1 MTADAVVVGYR
12 NQYDPD
18 LGPGSGVSCLRS
30 SLSFLRLV
38 FTNGVEAA
46 LTADAVDA
54 CLREGQAWTGPG
66 GGMCAISELP
76 NKIVYEGAG
85 GAALHCVFSRVHGE
99 CNFFTPPAEGFQST
113 QITARAF
120 FDGLWAQRA
129 ESFTL
134 VVVGA
139 VGLGLYRRGD
149 VVYVFDPHGHG
160 QITQAFVARLRP
172 ADVYAHVAGYAAS
185 ELRWA
190 GAFVFFLPHDQFA
203 AVPALYGVGETYL
216 VDEPYVER
224 AVPSVHPM
232 ALPPDPAAA
241 APPTRGPGAI
251 PVLAVA
257 PVPAVPVSAAAA
269 PAPAPGGAPLP
280 PPPRVQKR
288 PSMPKRRRPPWP
300 ASQEDLSST
309 HTVGGRPSRKF
320 RPRTR
325 EPMGFAVRELE
336 LAPLDLGPLQAH
348 ADELEEHVVACAG
361 RSLFPGRA
369 GLLERFAELLFGH
382 LQDFLVE
389 NGARTHGE
397 APCAV
402 AALFEPI
409 LGALPE
415 RGPAGDFVAATHM
428 VLTEAR
434 ALLDVAGDDASAP
447 VAKLA
452 LVAARVAR
460 PANEAMHRALDAL
473 ESEGSYAQLSACFMD
488 AAARDPGGVY
498 DQTVVARA
506 RALFARARAR
516 ESRESQRALE
526 RARDVSALEAA
537 LEAAHANFDAV
548 DAGAPGAGGAAEPNT
563 RDVKERAAKL
573 PRKLALMVG
582 DAIREYFL
590 RGAQYS
596 AKAMLMDRNGAQRFR
611 VANAAV
617 AGLRRLV
624 DSLAAAEERLRAL
637 DAAPAAHDGALLA
650 QLLEAGED
658 VSTDERLGA
667 WFALLAEAQAHGHLE
682 RRELDTLTR
691 DVTQINERAAK
702 RASADADLARFD
714 AMDAALAAAPDEET
728 RVRAMEDLLR
738 HIRAMGGHV
747 LSQETRARL
756 ARRDAELRT
765 LVQAAQQRAAE
776 QNDLYMRLRA
786 LLGDFATLG
795 PAVDLLAHIT
805 ATPVPGAVLAALWR
819 LVARYRELLTSDPGA
834 LVGAGQPLGAL
845 VNALAD
851 NPPITRFFLAHAD
864 AVAAALADA
873 DTAEKA
879 ARAAGVLRA
888 AVEHPELGF
897 LEPLARQCEERA
909 AALRESE
916 RVAALQAA
924 LSAAVAAAV
933 EMLGRL
939 RAQPDEGTLVEA
951 RHLALEVARAAA
963 VEEPQLQKM
972 ALAAR
977 QRVGELEAA
986 VAAVEARRAAEVE
999 RAQRQLWARAADA
1012 ALRRAEQHAFDA
1024 AEFVRLRDVAA
1035 DRGYDAAELR
1045 PAAERALGANA
1056 ETVTTALDAVFAFN
1070 PHLPENAGAAAGPPL
1085 QALQRLTWLDD
1096 YAVAAPVIG
1105 SLFGADTEPLS
1116 RLARIAGGVLARAAA
1131 GMGRFSYYDAVGFVG
1146 ADMAHVPRL
1155 AKYVDFYRRG
1165 FPEYEAE
1172 LAALGA
1178 RRADVLQAGG
1188 SRGAEICRAL
1198 EEVTYVR
1205 AAADAARALDEGVHL
1220 HVPSTEL
1227 LRGAVTYLE
1236 RFDFARFERTAYA
1249 EAMRAL
1255 VRRDLAAARDGL
1267 AAAEADQAA
1276 ATERATRLL
1285 REVVDAAAARDRDGA
1300 LELAN
1305 LKNLLRVTPPP
1316 ASLNIDRAASAEEL
1330 VTQAALL
1337 LGAVEEAPELD
1348 VQAVEW
1354 LHQARLIIDTHP
1366 LTTRVDGRGPMDE
1379 FAERIEALQ
1388 TLRQEADTL
1397 RQRLTAAEVAWD
1409 EAWEDFGR
1417 ARGRA
1422 GASED
1427 EARLAEARARAL
1439 QTATMEVLALR
1450 SDAVYPRLPAKFV
1463 GRIESKY
1470 SARAGALGDFFRDA
1484 GAVEEDVR
1492 ELDRMAARIGPELRH
1507 DALRALA
1514 AAFDARAERLPRW
1527 IPPKYAAY
1535 RELLTLRLQFYAA
1548 YGGAGPT
1555 PARPRAS
1562 TAPCARLKQRV
1573 AARLGDRDVICT
1585 VREARSDADAVF
1597 PTVFLDDNNVP
1608 VEYQVC
1614 YRAVGDKLAAM
1625 LCTDEGAELRPPLTE
1640 GLMETATVAGMR
1652 LMNEII
1658 HLRLNYEKAR
1668 DTGFATFA
1676 RFVRHRRADWDS
1688 AAKAA
1693 AETYAAVLATTL
1705 SRTFGALDR
1714 VAHPPLEPAVRLAL
1728 PDLMVAAVAGEP
1740 THLFNFTRVDLAG
1753 QHEYMAKTLDA
1764 VLDRALDAVD
1774 TLDAGARPPRR
1785 PLRDGQAL
1793 FTLRVA
1799 DWTEGRFS
1807 ETELWAPWAHTETGQ
1822 RLARAVPGALAT
1834 FTVLAR
1840 MCIPPRLL
1848 SALWSALQP
1857 EANAAYDA
1865 AVTER
1870 LDAAA
1875 HVREAA
1881 ALGAP
1886 APGDLYAP
1894 VGTGMTFTVTGSPP
1908 SSATRVSA
1916 MDLAAAAV
1924 LVGAP
1929 LVIAMENLDV
1939 YSPGSG
1945 LTLAVTLCDLRDPAL
1960 HRGVSTDLSSWG
1972 ERLLALDDNPI
1983 ENACL
1988 APQLER
1994 LSALIAARPLAGE
2007 PACLVLVDSQ
2017 LAVSRVLWA
2026 PPEPPRR
2033 PGFTLEDDP
2042 LLREIPFLETTEDQ
2056 LPEMDPADPLF
2067 TSIIMGDAR
2076 VDPATSEE
2084 LYGRPSF
2091 RNLGDPFPYAVS
2103 ATPTRPATPIPG
2115 LPPEL
2120 AGEDDGFV
2128 PDDDF
2133 GANPWLDLLGDDL
2146 VASALPPPPS
2156 PPVDPPTL
2164 PPLAPAAPPAPP
2176 PAKPAEPTPA
2186 AKLAPPAPPPAKPA
2200 EPTPAA
2206 KLAPPAPPPAK
2217 PVETTPLAPPA
2228 PPPAKPVETTPA
2240 AKLAP
2245 PAPPPAKPV
2254 ETTPLTK
2261 PQPQPQQGPPAAP
2274 KKPAA
2279 GTKAAAAPKQQPR
2292 EPAPKP
2298 HSSPRK
2304 IQPSLKARIEPPPP
2318 VINPPYPA
2326 TAPAPETAPPEA
2338 PQAQPPAAAKP
2349 TPQPQGPPPPPQ
2361 PPSAQAPLAQK
2372 PPAQPA
2378 TAAATTAPK
2387 ATPQTQPPTRA
2398 QTQTAPPPPSA
2409 ATAAAQVPPQ
2419 PPSSQPAA
2427 KPRGAPPA
2435 PPAPP
2440 PPSAQTTLPRPAA
2453 PPAPPPPSAQTTLP
2467 RPAPPP
2473 PSAPAATPTPPAP
2486 GPAPSAKKSD
2496 GDRIVEPRAGAP
2508 PDVRDAKFGGKA
2520 AGTASPGRPLDDERY
2535 KAGRADKCEHTVGP
2549 DQHRTRSPP
2558 GTSDSEPASA
2568 SSSAASTPSREAAS
2582 SSSSPAGT
2590 PSDGARGGP
2599 PSAAGAAARAP
2610 PGAPGSG
2617 GQRRGDG
2624 GPAADASRGD
2634 QPAGHLPAAPVAQPL
2649 PSAVLRTKAR
2659 TSVGIRDHSR
2669 RKSMALVPRR
2679 PVSAPRQTG
2688 GLPPAAQPE
2697 GRPPGGLEPRP
2708 PQAQAQAPATAPAGP
2723 PAAAAAAATA
2733 AVPAPGVGPG
2743 DDVVPAPGGPVRRA
2757 AGPRPP
2763 AGHLRLHI
2771 PPPQPV
2777 QLEGV
2782 VVPLPASPETPAPA
2796 QTQPPRSPLAAPTSL
2811 AAPSEIERPAA
2822 SAAAA
2827 AAATTTTT
2835 SSSSAT
2841 TSSAPAAP
2849 PPAPPPSRPAA
2860 PPPAPPPSR
2869 PAAPPPAPPPSRPAA
2884 PPPAPPPSR
2893 PAPTPERHGEPP
2905 RLMFTPPPL
2914 PPQPSQQR
2922 PPEAPWTWPEPRD
2935 SAGPPALFTPPPS
2948 DPPFQFPGREEPPL
2962 PPPPPPQPLWASG
2975 GEAETPATPPRS
2987 PLERMPWPPPLEA
3000 PGTTPELPP
3009 EFAPPAP
3016 RSPLADPHQPPAW
3029 FDDLT
3034 ALVPPAHP
3042 PPRRQQQRPPPP
3054 ASPLGGL
3061 GRVWPTREDLT
3072 REPAEEA
3079 PEPDPW
3085 GLEDEEGDEDVSL
3098 AQELL
3103 PPRVVESDT
3112 LINRRYMRATGLGAL
3127 ALLIAAC
3134 RLIARRLRETR
3145 TTLKGSARRFNVDL
3159 FQVRLILG

>member
-54 CLREGQAWTGPG
+54 CLREGQAWTGPD

-99 CNFFTPPAEGFQST
+99 CNFFTPPGEGFQST

-241 APPTRGPGAI
+241 APPPRGPGGAPAVAAVGTI

-257 PVPAVPVSAAAA
+257 PVPA
-269 PAPAPGGAPLP
+269 APLSTAVP
-280 PPPRVQKR
+280 QSQPQPSSLAAPPRVQKR

-309 HTVGGRPSRKF
+309 HTVGGRPSRKY

-325 EPMGFAVRELE
+325 EPMGFPVRELE
-336 LAPLDLGPLQAH
+336 LVPLDLGPLQAH

-389 NGARTHGE
+389 NGARTHAE

-402 AALFEPI
+402 AALFEPV
-409 LGALPE
+409 LAALPE

-434 ALLDVAGDDASAP
+434 ALLDAAGGEASAP

-473 ESEGSYAQLSACFMD
+473 ESGGSYAQLSACFME

-498 DQTVVARA
+498 DQTVVSRA
-506 RALFARARAR
+506 RGLFARARAR

-548 DAGAPGAGGAAEPNT
+548 DAGAPPGAAEPNT

-624 DSLAAAEERLRAL
+624 DSLAATEERLRAL

-667 WFALLAEAQAHGHLE
+667 WFALLTEAQAHGHLE

-691 DVTQINERAAK
+691 DVNQINERAAK

-738 HIRAMGGHV
+738 HIRGMSGHV

-805 ATPVPGAVLAALWR
+805 ATPVPGTVVAALWR

-1045 PAAERALGANA
+1045 PAAERALAANA

-1205 AAADAARALDEGVHL
+1205 ATADAARALDEGVHL

-1379 FAERIEALQ
+1379 FAERIDALQ

-1484 GAVEEDVR
+1484 GAVEEDMR
-1492 ELDRMAARIGPELRH
+1492 ELDRMAARIGPELQH

-1527 IPPKYAAY
+1527 VPPKYAAH

-1548 YGGAGPT
+1548 YGGPGPT

-1585 VREARSDADAVF
+1585 VREARSAADAVF

-1705 SRTFGALDR
+1705 SRTFGALT
-1714 VAHPPLEPAVRLAL
+1714 ASCS
-1728 PDLMVAAVAGEP
+1728 
-1740 THLFNFTRVDLAG
+1740 
-1753 QHEYMAKTLDA
+1753 
-1764 VLDRALDAVD
+1764 
-1774 TLDAGARPPRR
+1774 RR
-1785 PLRDGQAL
+1785 
-1793 FTLRVA
+1793 
-1799 DWTEGRFS
+1799 
-1807 ETELWAPWAHTETGQ
+1807 
-1822 RLARAVPGALAT
+1822 
-1834 FTVLAR
+1834 
-1840 MCIPPRLL
+1840 
-1848 SALWSALQP
+1848 WS
-1857 EANAAYDA
+1857 
-1865 AVTER
+1865 R
-1870 LDAAA
+1870 
-1875 HVREAA
+1875 RC
-1881 ALGAP
+1881 
-1886 APGDLYAP
+1886 
-1894 VGTGMTFTVTGSPP
+1894 GSP
-1908 SSATRVSA
+1908 
-1916 MDLAAAAV
+1916 
-1924 LVGAP
+1924 
-1929 LVIAMENLDV
+1929 
-1939 YSPGSG
+1939 SP
-1945 LTLAVTLCDLRDPAL
+1945 T
-1960 HRGVSTDLSSWG
+1960 
-1972 ERLLALDDNPI
+1972 
-1983 ENACL
+1983 
-1988 APQLER
+1988 
-1994 LSALIAARPLAGE
+1994 
-2007 PACLVLVDSQ
+2007 
-2017 LAVSRVLWA
+2017 
-2026 PPEPPRR
+2026 
-2033 PGFTLEDDP
+2033 
-2042 LLREIPFLETTEDQ
+2042 
-2056 LPEMDPADPLF
+2056 
-2067 TSIIMGDAR
+2067 
-2076 VDPATSEE
+2076 
-2084 LYGRPSF
+2084 
-2091 RNLGDPFPYAVS
+2091 
-2103 ATPTRPATPIPG
+2103 
-2115 LPPEL
+2115 
-2120 AGEDDGFV
+2120 
-2128 PDDDF
+2128 
-2133 GANPWLDLLGDDL
+2133 
-2146 VASALPPPPS
+2146 
-2156 PPVDPPTL
+2156 
-2164 PPLAPAAPPAPP
+2164 
-2176 PAKPAEPTPA
+2176 
-2186 AKLAPPAPPPAKPA
+2186 
-2200 EPTPAA
+2200 
-2206 KLAPPAPPPAK
+2206 
-2217 PVETTPLAPPA
+2217 
-2228 PPPAKPVETTPA
+2228 
-2240 AKLAP
+2240 
-2245 PAPPPAKPV
+2245 
-2254 ETTPLTK
+2254 
-2261 PQPQPQQGPPAAP
+2261 
-2274 KKPAA
+2274 
-2279 GTKAAAAPKQQPR
+2279 
-2292 EPAPKP
+2292 
-2298 HSSPRK
+2298 
-2304 IQPSLKARIEPPPP
+2304 
-2318 VINPPYPA
+2318 
-2326 TAPAPETAPPEA
+2326 
-2338 PQAQPPAAAKP
+2338 
-2349 TPQPQGPPPPPQ
+2349 
-2361 PPSAQAPLAQK
+2361 
-2372 PPAQPA
+2372 
-2378 TAAATTAPK
+2378 
-2387 ATPQTQPPTRA
+2387 
-2398 QTQTAPPPPSA
+2398 
-2409 ATAAAQVPPQ
+2409 
-2419 PPSSQPAA
+2419 
-2427 KPRGAPPA
+2427 
-2435 PPAPP
+2435 
-2440 PPSAQTTLPRPAA
+2440 
-2453 PPAPPPPSAQTTLP
+2453 
-2467 RPAPPP
+2467 
-2473 PSAPAATPTPPAP
+2473 
-2486 GPAPSAKKSD
+2486 
-2496 GDRIVEPRAGAP
+2496 
-2508 PDVRDAKFGGKA
+2508 
-2520 AGTASPGRPLDDERY
+2520 
-2535 KAGRADKCEHTVGP
+2535 
-2549 DQHRTRSPP
+2549 
-2558 GTSDSEPASA
+2558 
-2568 SSSAASTPSREAAS
+2568 
-2582 SSSSPAGT
+2582 
-2590 PSDGARGGP
+2590 
-2599 PSAAGAAARAP
+2599 
-2610 PGAPGSG
+2610 
-2617 GQRRGDG
+2617 
-2624 GPAADASRGD
+2624 
-2634 QPAGHLPAAPVAQPL
+2634 
-2649 PSAVLRTKAR
+2649 
-2659 TSVGIRDHSR
+2659 
-2669 RKSMALVPRR
+2669 
-2679 PVSAPRQTG
+2679 
-2688 GLPPAAQPE
+2688 
-2697 GRPPGGLEPRP
+2697 
-2708 PQAQAQAPATAPAGP
+2708 
-2723 PAAAAAAATA
+2723 
-2733 AVPAPGVGPG
+2733 
-2743 DDVVPAPGGPVRRA
+2743 
-2757 AGPRPP
+2757 
-2763 AGHLRLHI
+2763 
-2771 PPPQPV
+2771 
-2777 QLEGV
+2777 
-2782 VVPLPASPETPAPA
+2782 
-2796 QTQPPRSPLAAPTSL
+2796 
-2811 AAPSEIERPAA
+2811 
-2822 SAAAA
+2822 
-2827 AAATTTTT
+2827 
-2835 SSSSAT
+2835 
-2841 TSSAPAAP
+2841 
-2849 PPAPPPSRPAA
+2849 
-2860 PPPAPPPSR
+2860 
-2869 PAAPPPAPPPSRPAA
+2869 
-2884 PPPAPPPSR
+2884 
-2893 PAPTPERHGEPP
+2893 
-2905 RLMFTPPPL
+2905 
-2914 PPQPSQQR
+2914 
-2922 PPEAPWTWPEPRD
+2922 
-2935 SAGPPALFTPPPS
+2935 
-2948 DPPFQFPGREEPPL
+2948 
-2962 PPPPPPQPLWASG
+2962 
-2975 GEAETPATPPRS
+2975 
-2987 PLERMPWPPPLEA
+2987 
-3000 PGTTPELPP
+3000 
-3009 EFAPPAP
+3009 
-3016 RSPLADPHQPPAW
+3016 
-3029 FDDLT
+3029 
-3034 ALVPPAHP
+3034 
-3042 PPRRQQQRPPPP
+3042 
-3054 ASPLGGL
+3054 
-3061 GRVWPTREDLT
+3061 
-3072 REPAEEA
+3072 
-3079 PEPDPW
+3079 
-3085 GLEDEEGDEDVSL
+3085 
-3098 AQELL
+3098 
-3103 PPRVVESDT
+3103 
-3112 LINRRYMRATGLGAL
+3112 
-3127 ALLIAAC
+3127 
-3134 RLIARRLRETR
+3134 
-3145 TTLKGSARRFNVDL
+3145 
-3159 FQVRLILG
+3159 

>member
-241 APPTRGPGAI
+241 APPTRGPGGI

-257 PVPAVPVSAAAA
+257 PVPAVPVSA
-269 PAPAPGGAPLP
+269 PGGAPLP
-280 PPPRVQKR
+280 PSPRVQKR

-805 ATPVPGAVLAALWR
+805 ATPVPGTVLAALWR

-1070 PHLPENAGAAAGPPL
+1070 PHLPENAGAAAGPSL

-2146 VASALPPPPS
+2146 VASALPLPPS

-2164 PPLAPAAPPAPP
+2164 PPLAPAAP
-2176 PAKPAEPTPA
+2176 A
-2186 AKLAPPAPPPAKPA
+2186 A
-2200 EPTPAA
+2200 
-2206 KLAPPAPPPAK
+2206 
-2217 PVETTPLAPPA
+2217 
-2228 PPPAKPVETTPA
+2228 
-2240 AKLAP
+2240 
-2245 PAPPPAKPV
+2245 
-2254 ETTPLTK
+2254 
-2261 PQPQPQQGPPAAP
+2261 
-2274 KKPAA
+2274 
-2279 GTKAAAAPKQQPR
+2279 R
-2292 EPAPKP
+2292 
-2298 HSSPRK
+2298 
-2304 IQPSLKARIEPPPP
+2304 
-2318 VINPPYPA
+2318 
-2326 TAPAPETAPPEA
+2326 
-2338 PQAQPPAAAKP
+2338 QA
-2349 TPQPQGPPPPPQ
+2349 
-2361 PPSAQAPLAQK
+2361 
-2372 PPAQPA
+2372 
-2378 TAAATTAPK
+2378 
-2387 ATPQTQPPTRA
+2387 
-2398 QTQTAPPPPSA
+2398 
-2409 ATAAAQVPPQ
+2409 
-2419 PPSSQPAA
+2419 
-2427 KPRGAPPA
+2427 RGADSRRQA
-2435 PPAPP
+2435 
-2440 PPSAQTTLPRPAA
+2440 
-2453 PPAPPPPSAQTTLP
+2453 
-2467 RPAPPP
+2467 
-2473 PSAPAATPTPPAP
+2473 
-2486 GPAPSAKKSD
+2486 GP
-2496 GDRIVEPRAGAP
+2496 
-2508 PDVRDAKFGGKA
+2508 
-2520 AGTASPGRPLDDERY
+2520 
-2535 KAGRADKCEHTVGP
+2535 
-2549 DQHRTRSPP
+2549 
-2558 GTSDSEPASA
+2558 
-2568 SSSAASTPSREAAS
+2568 
-2582 SSSSPAGT
+2582 
-2590 PSDGARGGP
+2590 
-2599 PSAAGAAARAP
+2599 AGAAARQAR
-2610 PGAPGSG
+2610 GADSRRQAGPAGAAAR
-2617 GQRRGDG
+2617 QARGDD
-2624 GPAADASRGD
+2624 PAH
-2634 QPAGHLPAAPVAQPL
+2634 Q
-2649 PSAVLRTKAR
+2649 
-2659 TSVGIRDHSR
+2659 
-2669 RKSMALVPRR
+2669 
-2679 PVSAPRQTG
+2679 
-2688 GLPPAAQPE
+2688 
-2697 GRPPGGLEPRP
+2697 
-2708 PQAQAQAPATAPAGP
+2708 
-2723 PAAAAAAATA
+2723 AAAAAAAGAPRRPQEARRRHQGRRGPQAAAPGARPQAALVAAKDPAIAQGAHRAPAAGHQPALPGDGPGARDGPPGGPPGPAARRGQADPPTPGSPTA
-2733 AVPAPGVGPG
+2733 AAAPVGPG
-2743 DDVVPAPGGPVRRA
+2743 
-2757 AGPRPP
+2757 PP
-2763 AGHLRLHI
+2763 C
-2771 PPPQPV
+2771 
-2777 QLEGV
+2777 
-2782 VVPLPASPETPAPA
+2782 
-2796 QTQPPRSPLAAPTSL
+2796 
-2811 AAPSEIERPAA
+2811 
-2822 SAAAA
+2822 
-2827 AAATTTTT
+2827 
-2835 SSSSAT
+2835 
-2841 TSSAPAAP
+2841 
-2849 PPAPPPSRPAA
+2849 
-2860 PPPAPPPSR
+2860 
-2869 PAAPPPAPPPSRPAA
+2869 
-2884 PPPAPPPSR
+2884 
-2893 PAPTPERHGEPP
+2893 
-2905 RLMFTPPPL
+2905 
-2914 PPQPSQQR
+2914 
-2922 PPEAPWTWPEPRD
+2922 PEAPGAARRRRHRRHRHHRAQGQPPDSAADPGPDADRPPSTIRRD
-2935 SAGPPALFTPPPS
+2935 RGRAGPPSAPVVPTGRQAAGCSPRPARPPTTVCS
-2948 DPPFQFPGREEPPL
+2948 DYAPQARRTARPPTTVCPGGDPH
-2962 PPPPPPQPLWASG
+2962 
-2975 GEAETPATPPRS
+2975 
-2987 PLERMPWPPPLEA
+2987 
-3000 PGTTPELPP
+3000 
-3009 EFAPPAP
+3009 AP
-3016 RSPLADPHQPPAW
+3016 RARA
-3029 FDDLT
+3029 
-3034 ALVPPAHP
+3034 
-3042 PPRRQQQRPPPP
+3042 RPI
-3054 ASPLGGL
+3054 G
-3061 GRVWPTREDLT
+3061 
-3072 REPAEEA
+3072 
-3079 PEPDPW
+3079 
-3085 GLEDEEGDEDVSL
+3085 
-3098 AQELL
+3098 QEI
-3103 PPRVVESDT
+3103 RW
-3112 LINRRYMRATGLGAL
+3112 
-3127 ALLIAAC
+3127 
-3134 RLIARRLRETR
+3134 
-3145 TTLKGSARRFNVDL
+3145 
-3159 FQVRLILG
+3159 